1 MRIMTDTSAMY
12 TPDEA
17 KKLNIDLLPLSIT
30 INGETYKEYVDIMPE
45 DLIAKIKEG
54 GVPSSSQPSL
64 GETMETLEKYPDE
77 DIIILNMANGLSGTY
92 ATTLSAKNSME
103 DPERIHVINT
113 MTLCGP
119 HRHLVELAVKM
130 RDEGKSTQEIVNE
143 IHKYIAFTTSYL
155 IPADFDFL
163 KRGGRLSPMA
173 AKLGGLLKIVPILT
187 LSEDDSRLEKY
198 AIKKTKKGAL
208 KAVIKGLRDNG
219 TDNSYKLYVTHAGVY
234 DEAVSVKDT
243 LAAAFPEAKIEI
255 IELSPV
261 FITHGGPGCIAIQT
275 IKS

>member
-1 MRIMTDTSAMY
+1 
-12 TPDEA
+12 
-17 KKLNIDLLPLSIT
+17 
-30 INGETYKEYVDIMPE
+30 
-45 DLIAKIKEG
+45 
-54 GVPSSSQPSL
+54 
-64 GETMETLEKYPDE
+64 METLEKYPDE

-103 DPERIHVINT
+103 HPEKIHVINT

-130 RDEGKSTQEIVNE
+130 RDEGKSVQEIVNE

-198 AIKKTKKGAL
+198 AIKKTRKGAL
-208 KAVIKGLRDNG
+208 KAVIKGFRDNG
-219 TDNSYKLYVTHAGVY
+219 TDNTYKFYVTHAGVY
-234 DEAVSVKDT
+234 DDAVTVKEA
-243 LAAAFPEAKIEI
+243 LAAAFPTADIEI

-275 IKS
+275 IKR

>member
-17 KKLNIDLLPLSIT
+17 KKLDIDLLPLSVT
-30 INGETYKEYVDIMPE
+30 INNETYKEYVDIMPE
-45 DLIAKIKEG
+45 DLIEKIKEG

-103 DPERIHVINT
+103 HPERIHVINT

-130 RDEGKSTQEIVNE
+130 RDEGKSVQEIVNE

-198 AIKKTKKGAL
+198 AIKKTRKGAL
-208 KAVIKGLRDNG
+208 KAVIKGFRDNG
-219 TDNSYKLYVTHAGVY
+219 TDSTYKFYVTHAGVY
-234 DEAVSVKDT
+234 DDAVSVKET
-243 LAAAFPEAKIEI
+243 LAAAFPTADIEI

-275 IKS
+275 IKR